1 MSSTIDTAPLADIG
15 VAGLGVMGENLALN
29 IEDHGFRVALWNQTE
44 ARTTGLIHAR
54 LAPI

>member
-1 MSSTIDTAPLADIG
+1 
-15 VAGLGVMGENLALN
+15 MGENLALN